1 MIKENLFPIKW
12 ESWDTI
18 DVLFNTYYDVEF
30 TDDFGEFKKGEKFS
44 SISIDYSKGII
55 EAYNDNGENIIK
67 TQKYGC
73 VPAIL

>member
-1 MIKENLFPIKW
+1 MKNEILFPIKW
-12 ESWDTI
+12 SGWDQL

-30 TDDFGEFKKGEKFS
+30 TNDFGLFKEGEKFS

-55 EAYNDNGENIIK
+55 EAYDDNGEKVIK

-73 VPAIL
+73 VPETL